1 MKKIALISLC
11 SVALFTACSD
21 ESSSNVKVST
31 DDSDII
37 AKTHDDLP
45 ACSDTREGAFA
56 YVKDEK
62 QGYTCHNNTWT
73 PEASSQESSSSKT
86 EDDSSSSET
95 SSSGSND
102 IQEPTSSAT
111 DESSSSETVTLSS
124 GTESSSSAELG
135 SSAGSSSSEESSSSF
150 ASRDI
155 NVGVYQYVFSDMD
168 NLNVVIYNNE
178 EQAISNLTLRL
189 YVSGKPESI
198 EPVPGDG
205 NRPGSCPFLIDE
217 DICQL
222 HDSLG
227 FSFPCKLADGT
238 DAGDTLRNNFRH
250 STPIKI
256 DSSYNT
262 STEEYTYYIPVPL
275 GSLEIPP
282 SSSLRIDI
290 NFSSG
295 IYQNNICETLR
306 AKAKKE
312 FSSTSGGWS
321 WMAHQKAVDGA
332 DYDGIP
338 LWERNHGDIEKAPIN
353 PYITIYKGDELISG
367 IPPKF

>member
-11 SVALFTACSD
+11 CVALFTACSD
-21 ESSSNVKVST
+21 ESSSSAK
-31 DDSDII
+31 DSIADTDII

-45 ACSDTREGAFA
+45 VCSDTLEGTFA

-62 QGYTCHNNTWT
+62 QGYTCHSKTWT
-73 PEASSQESSSSKT
+73 PEEPSQESSSSKA
-86 EDDSSSSET
+86 EDDSNSET
-95 SSSGSND
+95 SSSGTND
-102 IQEPTSSAT
+102 IQEPTSSAA
-111 DESSSSETVTLSS
+111 DESSSSETEDSS
-124 GTESSSSAELG
+124 SSTESSSSAEPD
-135 SSAGSSSSEESSSSF
+135 SSAESSSSEELPTSY

-155 NVGVYQYVFSDMD
+155 NIGVYQYEFSDMD

-189 YVSGKPESI
+189 YLSAKPENI
-198 EPVPGDG
+198 EPAPGDG

-227 FSFPCKLADGT
+227 FSLPCKLADGT
-238 DAGDTLRNNFRH
+238 DASDTLRNNFRH

-256 DSSYNT
+256 DSSYNA

-295 IYQNNICETLR
+295 IYQNNMCETLR

-312 FSSTSGGWS
+312 LNSTSGGWS